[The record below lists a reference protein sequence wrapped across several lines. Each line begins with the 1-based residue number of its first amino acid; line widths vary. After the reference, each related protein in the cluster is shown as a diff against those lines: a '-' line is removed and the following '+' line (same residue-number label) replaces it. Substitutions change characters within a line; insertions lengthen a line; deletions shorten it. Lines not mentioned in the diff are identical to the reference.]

1 MFSAPDFFKNIESPT
16 LTQLLAQV
24 IIHLYS
30 EEVEKLRKGKAAT
43 DKMPTPEH
51 SEPLGIYLP
60 HLPRLPPKGIAA
72 TSIACLASVEKFEAF
87 DDSVAAWD
95 PCDLDHGCYKVTKSC
110 FFFYAGRMKRDHR
123 ADTMEGCGSKA
134 GPGSRDRDGIPPRP
148 GLREASKRLTRI
160 HNALCH
166 DKGKDLQAELG
177 NFGHENWTPLEWP
190 DWLLLEI
197 DSDIL
202 IRREQVD
209 VAHAIIAPESR
220 DNTVLQLNMG
230 KGKTSCIVP
239 MALAAIGNGKQLSRL
254 IVPEPLLLP
263 TAQMIQSRLGGLV
276 GREIRHIPFSRK
288 TSIDSQTLRFY
299 RNLIRRCWKAGALC

>member
-148 GLREASKRLTRI
+148 GLREASKVWE
-160 HNALCH
+160 A
-166 DKGKDLQAELG
+166 
-177 NFGHENWTPLEWP
+177 
-190 DWLLLEI
+190 
-197 DSDIL
+197 
-202 IRREQVD
+202 
-209 VAHAIIAPESR
+209 
-220 DNTVLQLNMG
+220 
-230 KGKTSCIVP
+230 
-239 MALAAIGNGKQLSRL
+239 MALPYLPSWREDRRIGTDCNGYKGWTDFIITLVVVNSNSSSLTQ
-254 IVPEPLLLP
+254 IV
-263 TAQMIQSRLGGLV
+263 
-276 GREIRHIPFSRK
+276 
-288 TSIDSQTLRFY
+288 
-299 RNLIRRCWKAGALC
+299 N